1 MPHRENGTN
10 CLQPD
15 QIRDDAEAGSAP
27 ASTILNGKRFR
38 VILPTVPYVLL
49 TRLSAQWV
57 HPGAEA
63 GLVGIDSSA
72 QLASA
77 ARAAALGIFPIGDLV
92 DVDCELIGLAG
103 ANEDTE

>member
-1 MPHRENGTN
+1 MATARLII
-10 CLQPD
+10 CVD
-15 QIRDDAEAGSAP
+15 
-27 ASTILNGKRFR
+27 F
-38 VILPTVPYVLL
+38 L
-49 TRLSAQWV
+49 TRARPPQVW
-57 HPGAEA
+57 
-63 GLVGIDSSA
+63 IDSSA